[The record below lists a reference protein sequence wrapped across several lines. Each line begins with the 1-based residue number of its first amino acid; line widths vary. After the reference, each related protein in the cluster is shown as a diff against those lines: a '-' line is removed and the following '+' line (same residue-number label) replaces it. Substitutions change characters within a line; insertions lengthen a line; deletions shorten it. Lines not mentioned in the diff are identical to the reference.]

1 MNGEKKTEDMEH
13 ETSFSAVPIVIT
25 AFGTTTR
32 AMKTYDTVDAFVRR
46 RFPGRDIRWAYT
58 SRMVKDRVKRSRNLD
73 FHGPAEVL
81 SALHDEGHAW
91 AVVQSLHVL
100 CGHEFDRLVALAS
113 ACPIRTA
120 IGLPLLSAPEDFDD
134 VVADMAEGLRPGEGE
149 AVVLVGHGTDHP
161 IWCAYDALEKRFQR
175 VVGPRLHVGLVE
187 GSPGP
192 VDMLSRVRESGCS
205 RVRIVPF
212 MLVAGRHMLE
222 DLAGAGDSWKT
233 AFEDQ
238 GYHVSLDDRGLG
250 GRAGIIE
257 VFCRHIAQA
266 LDVIPVNREVKE

>member
-1 MNGEKKTEDMEH
+1 VNREKKTEDMEQ
-13 ETSFSAVPIVIT
+13 ETSSSAVPIVIT

-32 AMKTYDTVDAFVRR
+32 ALKTYDTVDALVRR
-46 RFPGRDIRWAYT
+46 RFPGHDIRWAYT

-73 FHGPAEVL
+73 FPGPAEVL
-81 SALHDEGHAW
+81 SSLHDEGHPW

-113 ACPIRTA
+113 VCPIRTA

-134 VVADMAEGLRPGEGE
+134 VVADMAGELRPGEGE

-175 VVGPRLHVGLVE
+175 VVGPRVHVGLVE
-187 GSPGP
+187 GSAGP
-192 VDMLSRVRESGCS
+192 VETVSRVRESGCS

-222 DLAGAGDSWKT
+222 DLAGPEDSWKA
-233 AFEDQ
+233 AFESR
-238 GYHVSLDDRGLG
+238 GMEVSLEGQGLG